1 MILECFLI
9 ISIHEIVLSVEL
21 LNFCKSIEQIYD
33 QELIK
38 INDISECMKNILQS
52 FSISVSLIN
61 KRLSKLF
68 KFENDDLNSIAF
80 LKAIKHYIKVAVR

>member
-21 LNFCKSIEQIYD
+21 LNFCKSIEQLYD

-38 INDISECMKNILQS
+38 INDISECMKNILKS
-52 FSISVSLIN
+52 FSISVSLQKIVQT
-61 KRLSKLF
+61 F
-68 KFENDDLNSIAF
+68 HI
-80 LKAIKHYIKVAVR
+80 